1 MPDIIGQ
8 ITTPGLQPGSGTAD
22 KQPGGTIENPPS
34 ELGGLRPG
42 ESLLLQLADRGT
54 LSSLAS
60 TIKVYVN
67 NKLLELPLTLSLDKS
82 LTIPPDIKGDVVL
95 QVTGNTA
102 EKINFKIVTIDGQAA
117 EKFIT
122 PKGGETVSAPTA
134 AIVKGETIAP
144 NLEPIKLQPILTE
157 AIKNTDIP
165 QNIKQLLIQNLPDTQ
180 ISAIVDSW
188 QQSNGGTVQT
198 GGKEFISALQE
209 GIKNFVSSLPS
220 AQEGASLPS
229 NVQTQVKELITSLIQ
244 PLLNKGIPAEVT
256 IKGEG
261 KIAVL
266 STSLGDIFT
275 QTPIKLPEGTKLQ
288 VVLKELLSQPQG
300 AEPYLQE
307 LDAGRKLL
315 EGLISPKQIFEP
327 KTPNLPAQDL
337 LKVLEPL
344 KQNQTALHQQITAH
358 IPTEG
363 AKMLSNMVSY
373 MKAASSGN
381 LSDWLGQTT
390 VEKLQLLGAEG
401 QETLQ
406 RLTDFVVQNRQET
419 PLWRQVEIP
428 FLSGGLIS
436 KIRVAIKK
444 NQDEEEQN
452 KDQKRPNGGT
462 RFVIDT
468 SFSRLGDFQFDG
480 FSLKQERRFDLIIR
494 TQKEQPQGLIAEIM
508 RLFKNGL
515 HQVDY
520 VGNIKIHV
528 KEKFIKVCEDRAET
542 TISRDGIYI

>member
-1 MPDIIGQ
+1 MPDIIGP
-8 ITTPGLQPGSGTAD
+8 ITTPELQPGGGTAD

-67 NKLLELPLTLSLDKS
+67 NKLLELPLTLNLDKS

-122 PKGGETVSAPTA
+122 PKGGETVLAPTA

-220 AQEGASLPS
+220 AQEGAPLPS

-288 VVLKELLSQPQG
+288 VVLKELLSHQ
-300 AEPYLQE
+300 
-307 LDAGRKLL
+307 
-315 EGLISPKQIFEP
+315 LI
-327 KTPNLPAQDL
+327 
-337 LKVLEPL
+337 
-344 KQNQTALHQQITAH
+344 AL
-358 IPTEG
+358 
-363 AKMLSNMVSY
+363 
-373 MKAASSGN
+373 SS
-381 LSDWLGQTT
+381 
-390 VEKLQLLGAEG
+390 
-401 QETLQ
+401 
-406 RLTDFVVQNRQET
+406 QNR
-419 PLWRQVEIP
+419 R
-428 FLSGGLIS
+428 
-436 KIRVAIKK
+436 
-444 NQDEEEQN
+444 
-452 KDQKRPNGGT
+452 
-462 RFVIDT
+462 
-468 SFSRLGDFQFDG
+468 
-480 FSLKQERRFDLIIR
+480 
-494 TQKEQPQGLIAEIM
+494 
-508 RLFKNGL
+508 
-515 HQVDY
+515 
-520 VGNIKIHV
+520 
-528 KEKFIKVCEDRAET
+528 
-542 TISRDGIYI
+542 